1 MVPPTPTTTTP
12 TTSTPNY
19 KPQLILS
26 GHKKSISSVKFSP
39 DGNFLASA
47 GVSLS
52 EPPIPVYRPHRQ
64 GADKLIKI
72 WDATTGDIIQ
82 TLAGHSEGISDI
94 AWSAHSDY
102 IASASDD
109 NTVRIWN
116 LDASRCISYLIVLLM
131 DVPIGFLGEDTE
143 RAHELRLL
151 CELQS
156 KVQPLSI
163 WRI

>member
-1 MVPPTPTTTTP
+1 M
-12 TTSTPNY
+12 
-19 KPQLILS
+19 
-26 GHKKSISSVKFSP
+26 
-39 DGNFLASA
+39 
-47 GVSLS
+47 
-52 EPPIPVYRPHRQ
+52 
-64 GADKLIKI
+64 
-72 WDATTGDIIQ
+72 TGDIIQ
-82 TLAGHSEGISDI
+82 TLSGHSEGISDI

-116 LDASRCISYLIVLLM
+116 LDVSRCISYLIGLLM
-131 DVPIGFLGEDTE
+131 KAPIGCLGESTE
-143 RAHELRLL
+143 RAHELCLL